1 MMKKMVA
8 IILSALLCVSL
19 FAVPAA
25 AHGNDN
31 RGQKLS
37 IALGFSF
44 GNESGHNYYLY
55 ENEPDT
61 VYFDFTGR
69 SYDFDDVENDE
80 NARAYKYSLECEK
93 KNNNANNF
101 FNRENI
107 VIGDKVTYLG
117 NNFFADY
124 YKVSNIYVPD
134 SVTEIGTNVF
144 PSQTDAIIHCGKN
157 SPAIKGALEA
167 GLRFDTNGQTHKADV
182 NGDGDIN
189 LLDLVAMRKAL
200 AKWHSGYEV
209 TAIDA
214 NGDGKVNLLDL
225 VLLRKFLAKW
235 AHAIAIINGRP
246 ETPDVIETPDV
257 FETPDVCTKPDDC
270 EKPDKPEKPNKP
282 NKPSWPSWPND
293 FEDLTEPQEP
303 SDNPDPF
310 VPDDFDDEDEDS
322 EEENH
327 CQGEFPYGFGGFGGL
342 AVHHK

>member
-1 MMKKMVA
+1 MVA

-31 RGQKLS
+31 RGEKLS

-61 VYFDFTGR
+61 VYFDFEGR

-101 FNRENI
+101 FNRKNI
-107 VIGDKVTYLG
+107 VIGENATYLG
-117 NNFFADY
+117 NNMFKDY
-124 YKVSNIYVPD
+124 YDVENIYVPD

-214 NGDGKVNLLDL
+214 NGDGKTNLLDL
-225 VLLRKFLAKW
+225 ILLRKYLAKW
-235 AHAIAIINGRP
+235 SDAMAIINGTV
-246 ETPDVIETPDV
+246 ETPAD
-257 FETPDVCTKPDDC
+257 FETPDELV
-270 EKPDKPEKPNKP
+270 
-282 NKPSWPSWPND
+282 
-293 FEDLTEPQEP
+293 TE
-303 SDNPDPF
+303 
-310 VPDDFDDEDEDS
+310 
-322 EEENH
+322 
-327 CQGEFPYGFGGFGGL
+327 
-342 AVHHK
+342 